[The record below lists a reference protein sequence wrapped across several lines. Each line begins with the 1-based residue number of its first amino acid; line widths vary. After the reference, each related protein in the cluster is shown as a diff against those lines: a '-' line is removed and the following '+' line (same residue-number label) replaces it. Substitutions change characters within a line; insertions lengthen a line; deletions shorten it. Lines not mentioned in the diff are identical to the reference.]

1 MASLLP
7 LTLTPAT
14 TMPRGRR
21 NADIITTRKKN
32 AVRALGQEVSDALHT
47 LPYTTSEWTFAVADV
62 KREYLNR
69 RYRPCVAKCTNIL
82 DNVCESVSLLIPQ
95 IGRDS
100 MCECDLN
107 MKE

>member
-21 NADIITTRKKN
+21 NADITTSRKQN
-32 AVRALGQEVSDALHT
+32 PVRALAQEVAESLHI
-47 LPYTTSEWTFAVADV
+47 LPYTTSEWTATVADV

-69 RYRPCVAKCTNIL
+69 RYRPCVAKCTEIL
-82 DNVCESVSLLIPQ
+82 DNIRESVSFLSFAPGLM
-95 IGRDS
+95 S
-100 MCECDLN
+100 ECD
-107 MKE
+107 